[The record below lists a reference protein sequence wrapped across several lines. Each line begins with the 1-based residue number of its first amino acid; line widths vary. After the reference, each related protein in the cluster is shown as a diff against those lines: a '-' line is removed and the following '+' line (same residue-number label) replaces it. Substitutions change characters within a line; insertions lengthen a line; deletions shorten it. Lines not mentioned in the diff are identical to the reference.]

1 MKKIDWNRTDLIDET
16 AEVVQ
21 HQTKQQKETLEHE
34 RGIHMEE
41 SQQNRVKITKVEV
54 NATGEERIS
63 KKQGTYITLSIPT
76 LTSEDRHGFEQM
88 QESLIHYLHDLH
100 KDVKITADSKILVI
114 GLGNKTITPDAI
126 GPYTIDAM
134 HKKQSE
140 LDSPKFILYA
150 PGVTGQTGFE
160 TSDYIHA
167 LAEKIKPAL
176 VIIIDALATSGS
188 ARLCRTIQ
196 LTDTGIHPGG
206 GVGNHRKE
214 ISKEMLGVPVTAIGV
229 PTVVEAPIL
238 IADAIDV
245 AFRSIAAKIQERD
258 KPSGKLS
265 VTSWTP
271 VNEEVD
277 LTKVEPIF
285 GQWATWPTEDRRQLF
300 EEVFSTHPERLMVTP
315 KEVDF
320 WLSQY
325 AFLLGEGLFKWLEE
339 KQKAGN

>member
-140 LDSPKFILYA
+140 LDSPEVYFVCTRCY
-150 PGVTGQTGFE
+150 
-160 TSDYIHA
+160 
-167 LAEKIKPAL
+167 
-176 VIIIDALATSGS
+176 
-188 ARLCRTIQ
+188 R
-196 LTDTGIHPGG
+196 
-206 GVGNHRKE
+206 
-214 ISKEMLGVPVTAIGV
+214 
-229 PTVVEAPIL
+229 
-238 IADAIDV
+238 ADRI
-245 AFRSIAAKIQERD
+245 
-258 KPSGKLS
+258 
-265 VTSWTP
+265 
-271 VNEEVD
+271 
-277 LTKVEPIF
+277 
-285 GQWATWPTEDRRQLF
+285 
-300 EEVFSTHPERLMVTP
+300 
-315 KEVDF
+315 
-320 WLSQY
+320 
-325 AFLLGEGLFKWLEE
+325 
-339 KQKAGN
+339 